1 MNSIQAGCLIEGD
14 LLQRKRPLLL
24 HSLRPPTEAVPL
36 SVGHGEGPLT
46 ADCGMRERARV
57 VVLGA
62 GSDVDRRAAAGVGA
76 SRLADVACWTELR
89 LPPEHRRVSAAKHPS
104 DAGEGWNRGKHFCGP
119 VTLHWSVFV
128 RVGDRMSSLDSRFS
142 FEPLWRRLAHRPR
155 SLRCHDARLPALC
168 SGAEWL
174 ECLALRDVE
183 PTQEGWRIKLSTDS
197 GDRRVDTPFVIDT
210 TGRACVFARRVG
222 AKRIAMDRLVGAAG
236 YFSFRAPSSMM
247 EPVLLLEAAES
258 GWWYTAPLP
267 EGKLIAVFLTD
278 ADFIQREK
286 LTQPDRWMAQLSS
299 TVEQSR
305 RIQKHGLSL
314 EGEIRI
320 VQAESSFL
328 DRVAGD
334 GWLAAGD
341 AAACF
346 DPLSA
351 QGITSAVNS
360 GLDAAHAAAAW
371 LSGDRKAPVA
381 YADHVRRGYAEYL
394 TNRSV
399 YYRIE
404 RRWQNGEFWKT
415 RQALP
420 SVFSARR
427 TSACA

>member
-1 MNSIQAGCLIEGD
+1 M
-14 LLQRKRPLLL
+14 
-24 HSLRPPTEAVPL
+24 
-36 SVGHGEGPLT
+36 
-46 ADCGMRERARV
+46 ADCGTRERARV

-62 GSDVDRRAAAGVGA
+62 GPSGSAAAAELARRGWPALLVGRSCDRRPNIGECLPPGIRPTLEKAGVWEAFLRAGHTPSVGIRSSWGSDELTDRDFLLSPYGA
-76 SRLADVACWTELR
+76 GWHIDRT
-89 LPPEHRRVSAAKHPS
+89 HF
-104 DAGEGWNRGKHFCGP
+104 DAMMRE
-119 VTLHWSVFV
+119 S
-128 RVGDRMSSLDSRFS
+128 
-142 FEPLWRRLAHRPR
+142 
-155 SLRCHDARLPALC
+155 ALC

-183 PTQEGWRIKLSTDS
+183 PTAEGWRIKLSTDS
-197 GDRRVDTPFVIDT
+197 GDRRVDTPFVIDA
-210 TGRACVFARRVG
+210 TGRASVFARRVG

-236 YFSFRAPSSMM
+236 YFSFSEKSSVM
-247 EPVLLLEAAES
+247 EPVLLLEAAEN

-267 EGKLIAVFLTD
+267 EGKLITVFLTD

-286 LTQPDRWMAQLSS
+286 LTQPDRWMAQLAS
-299 TVEQSR
+299 TVEQSQ

-314 EGEIRI
+314 DGEIRI

-341 AAACF
+341 AAASF

-351 QGITSAVNS
+351 QGIMSAVNS
-360 GLDAAHAAAAW
+360 GLDAAHAATAW

-381 YADHVRRGYAEYL
+381 YADHVRRSYAEYL
-394 TNRSV
+394 THRSV

-404 RRWQNGEFWKT
+404 RRWLNGEFWKT
-415 RQALP
+415 RHALA
-420 SVFSARR
+420 SVFSAR

>member
-1 MNSIQAGCLIEGD
+1 M
-14 LLQRKRPLLL
+14 
-24 HSLRPPTEAVPL
+24 
-36 SVGHGEGPLT
+36 

-62 GSDVDRRAAAGVGA
+62 GPSGSAAAAELARRGWPTLLVGRSCDRRPNIGECLPPGIRPTLEKVGVWEAFLRAGHTPSVGIR
-76 SRLADVACWTELR
+76 SSWGSHELADRDFLLSPYGAGWHIDR
-89 LPPEHRRVSAAKHPS
+89 ARF
-104 DAGEGWNRGKHFCGP
+104 DAMMRG
-119 VTLHWSVFV
+119 S
-128 RVGDRMSSLDSRFS
+128 
-142 FEPLWRRLAHRPR
+142 
-155 SLRCHDARLPALC
+155 ALC

-174 ECLALRDVE
+174 ESLALRDVE

-197 GDRRVDTPFVIDT
+197 GDRRVDTPFVIDA
-210 TGRACVFARRVG
+210 TGRASVFARRVG
-222 AKRIAMDRLVGAAG
+222 AKRVAMDRLVGAAG
-236 YFSFRAPSSMM
+236 YFSFRAPPSMM
-247 EPVLLLEAAES
+247 EPVLLLEAAEN

-286 LTQPDRWMAQLSS
+286 LMQPDRWMAELVS
-299 TVEQSR
+299 TDEQSR
-305 RIQKHGLSL
+305 RIREHDLSL
-314 EGEIRI
+314 DGEIRI

-334 GWLAAGD
+334 AWVAAGD
-341 AAACF
+341 AAASF

-351 QGITSAVNS
+351 QGITSAINS

-371 LSGDRKAPVA
+371 LSGDAKAPVA

>member
-1 MNSIQAGCLIEGD
+1 M
-14 LLQRKRPLLL
+14 
-24 HSLRPPTEAVPL
+24 
-36 SVGHGEGPLT
+36 
-46 ADCGMRERARV
+46 ADCGMRDRERV

-62 GSDVDRRAAAGVGA
+62 GPSGSAAATELARRGLPALLIGRNCDHRPNIGECLPPGIRPTLEKAGVWEAFLRAGHTP
-76 SRLADVACWTELR
+76 SVGIRSSWGSHELADRDFLLSPYGAGWHIDRTR
-89 LPPEHRRVSAAKHPS
+89 F
-104 DAGEGWNRGKHFCGP
+104 DAMMRG
-119 VTLHWSVFV
+119 S
-128 RVGDRMSSLDSRFS
+128 
-142 FEPLWRRLAHRPR
+142 
-155 SLRCHDARLPALC
+155 ALC

-183 PTQEGWRIKLSTDS
+183 QTGDGWRINLSTDS
-197 GDRRVDTPFVIDT
+197 GDRSVNTPFVIDT

-236 YFSFRAPSSMM
+236 YFSFHATSSLM
-247 EPVLLLEAAES
+247 EPVLLLEAAEN

-286 LTQPDRWMAQLSS
+286 FTQPDRWMAQLAS
-299 TVEQSR
+299 TNELSR
-305 RIQKHGLSL
+305 RIQKYGLL
-314 EGEIRI
+314 LDGEIRI

-341 AAACF
+341 AAASF

-351 QGITSAVNS
+351 QGITSAINS

-371 LSGDRKAPVA
+371 LTGDREALIA
-381 YADHVRRGYAEYL
+381 YANHVRRSYAEYL
-394 TNRSV
+394 THRSV

-404 RRWQNGEFWKT
+404 RRWASAEFWKS
-415 RQALP
+415 RHAP
-420 SVFSARR
+420 PPGFSARR

>member
-1 MNSIQAGCLIEGD
+1 M
-14 LLQRKRPLLL
+14 
-24 HSLRPPTEAVPL
+24 
-36 SVGHGEGPLT
+36 
-46 ADCGMRERARV
+46 ADCGMREHARV

-62 GSDVDRRAAAGVGA
+62 GPSGSASAAELARRGWPTLLVGRSCDHRPNIGECLPPGIRPTLEKAGVWEAFLRAGHTP
-76 SRLADVACWTELR
+76 SVGIRSSWGSDELADRDFL
-89 LPPEHRRVSAAKHPS
+89 LSPYG
-104 DAGEGWNRGKHFCGP
+104 AGWHI
-119 VTLHWSVFV
+119 
-128 RVGDRMSSLDSRFS
+128 D
-142 FEPLWRRLAHRPR
+142 RPR
-155 SLRCHDARLPALC
+155 FDAMMRGSALC
-168 SGAEWL
+168 SGAEGL

-183 PTQEGWRIKLSTDS
+183 PTAEGWRIKLSTDS
-197 GDRRVDTPFVIDT
+197 GDRRVDTPFVIDA
-210 TGRACVFARRVG
+210 TGRASVFARRVG
-222 AKRIAMDRLVGAAG
+222 AKRVAMDRLVGAAG

-247 EPVLLLEAAES
+247 EPVLLLEAAEN

-320 VQAESSFL
+320 VPAESSFL

-341 AAACF
+341 AAASF

-351 QGITSAVNS
+351 EGITSAINS
-360 GLDAAHAAAAW
+360 GLNAADAAAAW
-371 LSGDRKAPVA
+371 LDGDENALVT
-381 YADHVRRGYAEYL
+381 YADRVRRSYAEYL
-394 TNRSV
+394 THRSV

-404 RRWQNGEFWKT
+404 RRWLSSEFWRT
-415 RQALP
+415 RHVLP
-420 SVFSARR
+420 SVFSQRR
-427 TSACA
+427 ISACA

>member
-1 MNSIQAGCLIEGD
+1 M
-14 LLQRKRPLLL
+14 
-24 HSLRPPTEAVPL
+24 
-36 SVGHGEGPLT
+36 

-62 GSDVDRRAAAGVGA
+62 GPSGSAAAAELARRGWPTLLVGRSCDRCPNIGECLPPGIRPTLEKAGVWEAFLRAGHTP
-76 SRLADVACWTELR
+76 SVGIRSSWGSDELADRDFL
-89 LPPEHRRVSAAKHPS
+89 LSPYG
-104 DAGEGWNRGKHFCGP
+104 AGWHI
-119 VTLHWSVFV
+119 
-128 RVGDRMSSLDSRFS
+128 D
-142 FEPLWRRLAHRPR
+142 RPR
-155 SLRCHDARLPALC
+155 FDAMMRGSALC
-168 SGAEWL
+168 SGSEGL

-183 PTQEGWRIKLSTDS
+183 PTAEGWHIKLSTDS
-197 GDRRVDTPFVIDT
+197 GDRTVDTPFVIDA
-210 TGRACVFARRVG
+210 TGRASVFARRVG
-222 AKRIAMDRLVGAAG
+222 AKRIAMDHLVGAAG
-236 YFSFRAPSSMM
+236 YFSFRAPTSMM
-247 EPVLLLEAAES
+247 EPVLLLESTEN

-286 LTQPDRWMAQLSS
+286 LTQPDRWMAQLAL
-299 TVEQSR
+299 TDEQSR
-305 RIQKHGLSL
+305 RIQKRGLSL

-328 DRVAGD
+328 DRIAGD
-334 GWLAAGD
+334 GWVAAGD
-341 AAACF
+341 AAASF

-351 QGITSAVNS
+351 QGISSAINS
-360 GLDAAHAAAAW
+360 GLDAAHAAAKW
-371 LSGDRKAPVA
+371 LSGDRESLVA
-381 YADHVRRGYAEYL
+381 YADGVRRNYAEYL
-394 TNRSV
+394 TQRSV

>member
-1 MNSIQAGCLIEGD
+1 M
-14 LLQRKRPLLL
+14 
-24 HSLRPPTEAVPL
+24 
-36 SVGHGEGPLT
+36 

-62 GSDVDRRAAAGVGA
+62 GPSGSAAAAELARRGWPTLLVGRSCDHRPNIGECLPPGIRPTLEKAGVWEAFLRAGHTP
-76 SRLADVACWTELR
+76 SVGVRSSWGSHELADRDFILSPYGAGWHIDRTRFDAMMRDSALR
-89 LPPEHRRVSAAKHPS
+89 
-104 DAGEGWNRGKHFCGP
+104 
-119 VTLHWSVFV
+119 
-128 RVGDRMSSLDSRFS
+128 
-142 FEPLWRRLAHRPR
+142 
-155 SLRCHDARLPALC
+155 

-174 ECLALRDVE
+174 ECLALRNVE
-183 PTQEGWRIKLSTDS
+183 PAAEGWRINLSTDS
-197 GDRRVDTPFVIDT
+197 GDRRIDTPFVIDA
-210 TGRACVFARRVG
+210 TGRANVFARRVG

-236 YFSFRAPSSMM
+236 YFSFDETSSLM
-247 EPVLLLEAAES
+247 EPVLLLEAAEN

-286 LTQPDRWMAQLSS
+286 LTQPDRWMAQLAS
-299 TVEQSR
+299 TDEQSR

-320 VQAESSFL
+320 VPAESSFL

-341 AAACF
+341 AAASF

-351 QGITSAVNS
+351 QGITSAINS

-371 LSGDRKAPVA
+371 LSGDQKALIA
-381 YADHVRRGYAEYL
+381 YADRVRRSYAEYL
-394 TNRSV
+394 THRSV
-399 YYRIE
+399 YYQIE
-404 RRWQNGEFWKT
+404 RRWLNGDFWKT
-415 RQALP
+415 RHALP
-420 SVFSARR
+420 SVFSARG